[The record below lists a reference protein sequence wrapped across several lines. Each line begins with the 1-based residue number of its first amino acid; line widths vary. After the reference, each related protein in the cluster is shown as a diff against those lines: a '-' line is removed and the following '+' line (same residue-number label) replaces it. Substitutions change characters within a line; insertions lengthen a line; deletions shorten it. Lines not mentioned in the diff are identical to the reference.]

1 MQERCQSATARKYA
15 AGRDSGEKTRAGL
28 SALRHGKPTGTKIRA
43 TPIRSGNIVSSSPV
57 TADNARVRLFHASL
71 VWPLLLEPLTI
82 EGSEGHHWE
91 VFEARQ
97 DSHPWRRIDDE
108 FTDDPSQ
115 FKERHYRE
123 FVSFLPYVQRFLYGE
138 GRSRHDAPND
148 PPGNSPMHVFR
159 RKDISRLRLTLR
171 QGESQIEL
179 RIVHLDLYF
188 FEDLNLLQLNL
199 EVRGDDLP
207 LDTVREILF
216 RFGRA
221 YPSGWE
227 EGGEGLHNVFLAEWL
242 DADGQVVAR
251 SDAEKREKY
260 LGYVCR
266 HRSPCISEHWASLLR
281 PLVLA
286 HSDEPG
292 DLRYRLIEYQRM
304 PVMAFLAVDRPRTL
318 EREDWVRI
326 GLAATLHPDETLPI
340 NEPMVVEFEQRFCHD
355 RFWTD
360 SERGPN
366 TRFICTGNVLT
377 VVGDAAQPFFID
389 GERGVLAQF
398 RHQYF
403 LVFLIAHLHRAALL
417 LFSEVL
423 VDAVNDLDIRN
434 DSSVRRFKRRIRAN
448 FETFLRF
455 THRYWFHELSERPH
469 VQAIYRMCSNHLRND
484 ALYDE
489 VRDEIKEMSH
499 YLDSDSQRRQSN
511 TVVRLT
517 VITILGL
524 IATVTTG
531 YFGMNII
538 PFGDG
543 SILERTLHGLI
554 ATVAFIVLVLF
565 AVARSKRLSDFLEAL
580 SDERLSFA
588 GKMRALWSVLG
599 GKER

>member
-1 MQERCQSATARKYA
+1 MSEPSITEYA
-15 AGRDSGEKTRAGL
+15 S
-28 SALRHGKPTGTKIRA
+28 
-43 TPIRSGNIVSSSPV
+43 
-57 TADNARVRLFHASL
+57 RVRLFHASL
-71 VWPLLLEPLTI
+71 VWPLQLEPLANPDD
-82 EGSEGHHWE
+82 EGRHWE
-91 VFEARQ
+91 IFEARQ
-97 DSHPWRRIDDE
+97 DTHPWRRIDDE
-108 FTDDPSQ
+108 FTADTDE

-138 GRSRHDAPND
+138 GRSRHCSPDD

-159 RKDISRLRLTLR
+159 RDDIVRLRLTLR
-171 QGESQIEL
+171 KGQVPIEL
-179 RIVHLDLYF
+179 QVVHLDLYF
-188 FEDLNLLQLNL
+188 FHDLDLVQLNL
-199 EVRGDDLP
+199 EVRGNDLT
-207 LDTVREILF
+207 LDSARDILF

-227 EGGEGLHNVFLAEWL
+227 EGGEGLHNVYLAEWI
-242 DADGQVVAR
+242 GQTGEVVAR
-251 SDAEKREKY
+251 SDTERRSKY
-260 LGYVCR
+260 LGYVCE
-266 HRSPCISEHWASLLR
+266 HRSPCVSEHWASVLR
-281 PLVLA
+281 PLVLT
-286 HSDEPG
+286 HSDEAG

-304 PVMAFLAVDRPRTL
+304 PVMAFLAVDQPRL
-318 EREDWVRI
+318 LQREDWVRI
-326 GLAATLHPDETLPI
+326 GLATMLHPDETLPI
-340 NEPMVVEFEQRFCHD
+340 NEPMVIEFEPRFCHD

-360 SERGPN
+360 SVAGPN
-366 TRFICTGNVLT
+366 TRFMCTGNVLT
-377 VVGDAAQPFFID
+377 VVGDAAFPFFVD

-403 LVFLIAHLHRAALL
+403 LVFLIAHLHRASLL
-417 LFSEVL
+417 VFSEVL

-434 DSSVRRFKRRIRAN
+434 DISVRRFKRRIRAN

-469 VQAIYRMCSNHLRND
+469 VQAIYRLCSNHLRND
-484 ALYDE
+484 DLYDE

-538 PFGDG
+538 PFGEG
-543 SILERTLHGLI
+543 SILERAVHGLI
-554 ATVAFIVLVLF
+554 ATLAFIGLVLF

-580 SDERLSFA
+580 SDERL
-588 GKMRALWSVLG
+588 GLG
-599 GKER
+599 GKLKALWVVLAGKER

>member
-1 MQERCQSATARKYA
+1 MSASSAT
-15 AGRDSGEKTRAGL
+15 DEQ
-28 SALRHGKPTGTKIRA
+28 
-43 TPIRSGNIVSSSPV
+43 
-57 TADNARVRLFHASL
+57 ARVRLFHASL
-71 VWPLLLEPLTI
+71 VWPLQMEQLAAD
-82 EGSEGHHWE
+82 GSAGHHWE
-91 VFEARQ
+91 VLDARR

-108 FTDDPSQ
+108 FTDDPEL

-138 GRSRHDAPND
+138 GRSRQERLDD
-148 PPGNSPMHVFR
+148 PPGNSPLHVFR
-159 RKDISRLRLTLR
+159 RRDIAGLRLTLR
-171 QGESQIEL
+171 PGELPIEL
-179 RIVHLDLYF
+179 QVVHLDLYF
-188 FEDLNLLQLNL
+188 FEDLNLIQLNL
-199 EVRGDDLP
+199 EVRGHDLM
-207 LDTVREILF
+207 LDSVREILF

-227 EGGEGLHNVFLAEWL
+227 EGGEGLHNVHLAEWL
-242 DADGQVVAR
+242 DAEGRVMAK
-251 SDAEKREKY
+251 SDTNRRDKY
-260 LGYVCR
+260 LRYVCQ

-304 PVMAFLAVDRPRTL
+304 PVMAFLAIDRPRAL
-318 EREDWVRI
+318 SREEWVRL
-326 GLAATLHPDETLPI
+326 GLATMLHPDEALPI
-340 NEPMVVEFEQRFCHD
+340 NEPMVIEFEQRFCQD

-360 SERGPN
+360 SEAGPN
-366 TRFICTGNVLT
+366 TRFMCTGNAFT
-377 VVGDAAQPFFID
+377 VVGDAALPFFVD

-403 LVFLIAHLHRAALL
+403 LAFLIAHLHRASLL
-417 LFSEVL
+417 LFSEEL
-423 VDAVNDLDIRN
+423 VDAVNDLDIRH
-434 DSSVRRFKRRIRAN
+434 DLSVRRFKRRIRAN

-455 THRYWFHELSERPH
+455 THRYWFHELSERQH
-469 VQAIYRMCSNHLRND
+469 VQAMYRLCSRHLRND
-484 ALYDE
+484 ELHDE
-489 VRDEIKEMSH
+489 VRDEIREMSH

-538 PFGDG
+538 PFGEG
-543 SILERTLHGLI
+543 SIFERALHGLV
-554 ATVAFIVLVLF
+554 ATVVFVALVLF

-580 SDERLSFA
+580 SNERLSLRDKF
-588 GKMRALWSVLG
+588 RALWGVMG
-599 GKER
+599 GRER

>member
-1 MQERCQSATARKYA
+1 MSSAH
-15 AGRDSGEKTRAGL
+15 GENRMTETQNGL
-28 SALRHGKPTGTKIRA
+28 
-43 TPIRSGNIVSSSPV
+43 
-57 TADNARVRLFHASL
+57 VRLFHASL
-71 VWPLLLEPLTI
+71 VWPLQLEPMAIT
-82 EGSEGHHWE
+82 GSEGRHWE
-91 VFEARQ
+91 IFESRTET
-97 DSHPWRRIDDE
+97 HPWRRIDDE
-108 FTDDPSQ
+108 FMEDAGQ

-138 GRSRHDAPND
+138 GRSRNSSRDD

-159 RKDISRLRLTLR
+159 RKDIARLRLTLR
-171 QGESQIEL
+171 KGQAPIEL
-179 RIVHLDLYF
+179 NIVHLDLYF
-188 FEDLNLLQLNL
+188 FHDLDIVQLNL
-199 EVRGDDLP
+199 EVRGNDLP
-207 LDTVREILF
+207 LDTVRDILF

-227 EGGEGLHNVFLAEWL
+227 EGGEGLHNVYLAEWIGL
-242 DADGQVVAR
+242 DGQVVAR

-260 LGYVCR
+260 LSYVCQ

-281 PLVLA
+281 PMVLA
-286 HSDEPG
+286 HSDEEG
-292 DLRYRLIEYQRM
+292 DMRYRLIEYQRM

-318 EREDWVRI
+318 SREDWVRL
-326 GLAATLHPDETLPI
+326 GLATMLHPNETLPI
-340 NEPMVVEFEQRFCHD
+340 NEPGVIEFEKGYCHD

-360 SERGPN
+360 CEAGPN
-366 TRFICTGNVLT
+366 TRFMCTGNAFT
-377 VVGDAAQPFFID
+377 VVGDTAFPFFVD

-403 LVFLIAHLHRAALL
+403 IVFLIAHLHRASLL
-417 LFSEVL
+417 AFSEVL

-434 DSSVRRFKRRIRAN
+434 DVSVRRFKRRIRAN

-469 VQAIYRMCSNHLRND
+469 VQAMYRLCSNHLHND
-484 ALYDE
+484 ALYDD
-489 VRDEIKEMSH
+489 VRDEIREMSH

-538 PFGDG
+538 AFGEG
-543 SILERTLHGLI
+543 SMLERGLHGLI
-554 ATVAFIVLVLF
+554 ATSVFIGLVLF
-565 AVARSKRLSDFLEAL
+565 AVAKSKRMSDFLEAL
-580 SDERLSFA
+580 SDERLTLR
-588 GKMRALWSVLG
+588 GKFRALWGVV
-599 GKER
+599 GKTER